1 MKGGVFMKKGKFI
14 AIILGVAL
22 ILLSPIFASA
32 AQGTWSSSW
41 GYDVNG
47 ASGIGATNAM
57 KESYYF
63 QFQVWGAGS
72 QILSHST
79 HRIGAHQQYKT
90 THWSAPLKD
99 KQGRISASP
108 HVYFTPYFNH

>member
-1 MKGGVFMKKGKFI
+1 MKKRI
-14 AIILGVAL
+14 VIILGMIL
-22 ILLSPIFASA
+22 ILLSPISASA

-57 KESYYF
+57 QASYHY
-63 QFQVWGAGS
+63 QFQVWGAGN

-79 HRIGAHQQYKT
+79 HQIGGHQQYRT
-90 THWSAPLKD
+90 THWSAPLRE

>member
-1 MKGGVFMKKGKFI
+1 MKKRKNI
-14 AIILGVAL
+14 AIILGATL

-32 AQGTWSSSW
+32 AQGTWKSSW

-47 ASGIGATNAM
+47 ASKIGATSAM
-57 KESYYF
+57 EDPYYF

-72 QILSHST
+72 EILSSSNK
-79 HRIGAHQQYKT
+79 RIGAHQEYST

-108 HVYFTPYFNH
+108 QVWFTPYFNH

>member
-1 MKGGVFMKKGKFI
+1 MKKGKYIFI
-14 AIILGVAL
+14 VLGATL

-32 AQGTWSSSW
+32 AQGTWRSSW

-57 KESYYF
+57 EEPYYY

-72 QILSHST
+72 EILSSSFKQ
-79 HRIGAHQQYKT
+79 IGGHQSYET

-99 KQGRISASP
+99 KQGRIAASP
-108 HVYFTPYFNH
+108 QVWFTPYFNH